1 MAYRDESV
9 AARARL
15 AALERDLFERREAPP
30 ALYRYRRALRG
41 ERARLRHALL
51 WYRNGERFG
60 HFYRIDQRD
69 DLSPS
74 VEPRLS
80 APGVAALERALAGR
94 DALELRERERHVT
107 CALAALEPRLWRA
120 REEIGTLRAECD
132 GLRAEV
138 ERYAEK
144 FPAHPPPPE
153 WNPLWARVLIGTV
166 VSLAVVIVSWVVA
179 LIALAIAARS

>member
-107 CALAALEPRLWRA
+107 CALAALEPRLWRV
-120 REEIGTLRAECD
+120 
-132 GLRAEV
+132 RAEV